1 MVRGGFD
8 IESFASFIGIS
19 GGGSWERTFHR
30 KSGVIHDVILDL
42 CDLILAESL
51 KTELIATIRH
61 ELRTKYKLDTINSH
75 IDAYCLGKYDDVPIE
90 IQRIGISVSFDMGWQ
105 KRSTGRLYD
114 SISGHGYL
122 IGCRTNNMIAM
133 GVKKKKC
140 SICNKV
146 NKADNVPVKAHK
158 CAINWTGA
166 SGAMESSL
174 ALDLISNISL
184 NSSNRIYVKDM
195 VYDDDSTM
203 RKHCQTKENGGKLPD
218 GVAQPRFPAD
228 PSHRIKC
235 MLKPI
240 FKMVTNPPAP

>member
-1 MVRGGFD
+1 
-8 IESFASFIGIS
+8 
-19 GGGSWERTFHR
+19 
-30 KSGVIHDVILDL
+30 
-42 CDLILAESL
+42 
-51 KTELIATIRH
+51 
-61 ELRTKYKLDTINSH
+61 
-75 IDAYCLGKYDDVPIE
+75 
-90 IQRIGISVSFDMGWQ
+90 
-105 KRSTGRLYD
+105 
-114 SISGHGYL
+114 
-122 IGCRTNNMIAM
+122 M

-195 VYDDDSTM
+195 VSDDDSTM

-218 GVAQPRFPAD
+218 GVAQPRFLAD

-235 MLKPI
+235 MSMPI
-240 FKMVTNPPAP
+240 FKMVTTPPP